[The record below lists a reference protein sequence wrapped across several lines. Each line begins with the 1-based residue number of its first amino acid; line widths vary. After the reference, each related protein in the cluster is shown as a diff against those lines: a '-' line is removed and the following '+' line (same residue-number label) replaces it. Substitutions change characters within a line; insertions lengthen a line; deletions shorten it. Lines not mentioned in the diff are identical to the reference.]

1 MGWNHPHISLEQLL
15 NLIKGFVDI
24 LLLLSG
30 YQSSG
35 RLAHWDSH
43 NIKKAFQWGL
53 FFEKVLGSFGCSD
66 DYVGSM
72 EELDAALSEM
82 TSAASLP
89 KGLAHLSSATLT
101 TARGFVLEHLIH
113 TLPLRDAHLRALLM
127 ATVEMDLEE
136 LSETEHDILNAY
148 FNKLKLQNTTLQ
160 RSIAPATKIENCAG
174 DGFTKYVVQEL
185 LKRWS
190 KVSLISAVEAGLD
203 VLSQNVRHNSWSEF
217 DDSLLKEQLK
227 HENAPEIVEWLVGS
241 LTWNRWKSKNLSYF
255 LDKRTIQLVSGA
267 SMIFAASKIQWVQI
281 FERLNLNVSAG
292 CSDDGLCET
301 IELLLLGCITSRW
314 TSLIEQLVSV
324 SYDCKNISEQYHDVC
339 NLLFGR
345 STAPIS
351 KQEADSDILEY
362 LSGLLGSQLHQLWK
376 ISPSLVAVAIP
387 SWSPL
392 FRLYLSEIQIQF
404 RGEFSTMRCCDC
416 AHDMKEHND
425 CELAERIWCLYIFHV
440 CGSHLIARSRDG
452 D

>member
-66 DYVGSM
+66 DYGGSM

-89 KGLAHLSSATLT
+89 KGLAHLSSANLT
-101 TARGFVLEHLIH
+101 TARHFVLDHLIH

-136 LSETEHDILNAY
+136 LSETEHDFLNAY
-148 FNKLKLQNTTLQ
+148 FNKLKLQNTSLH
-160 RSIAPATKIENCAG
+160 RSIASATKIENCAG
-174 DGFTKYVVQEL
+174 DGFTNYVVQEL

-190 KVSLISAVEAGLD
+190 KVSLMSAVEAGLD
-203 VLSQNVRHNSWSEF
+203 VLSHSIRHSSWSEF
-217 DDSLLKEQLK
+217 DDNLLKEQLK
-227 HENAPEIVEWLVGS
+227 RENAPDIVEWLVGS
-241 LTWNRWKSKNLSYF
+241 LTWNRWKSKNISYF

-267 SMIFAASKIQWVQI
+267 SMIFSEQFNKY
-281 FERLNLNVSAG
+281 F
-292 CSDDGLCET
+292 
-301 IELLLLGCITSRW
+301 ELLLVGCIASRW
-314 TSLIEQLVSV
+314 TSLIEYMVSV
-324 SYDCKNISEQYHDVC
+324 CYDCKNISEQYHEVC
-339 NLLFGR
+339 NLLYGR
-345 STAPIS
+345 STAPLS
-351 KQEADSDILEY
+351 KQEAVSSKESNILEY

-387 SWSPL
+387 SRSPL

-404 RGEFSTMRCCDC
+404 RGEFSTMRCCGC
-416 AHDMKEHND
+416 AHDLKEHND

-440 CGSHLIARSRDG
+440 CGSHLFV
-452 D
+452 

>member
-66 DYVGSM
+66 DYGGSM

-82 TSAASLP
+82 ISVASLP
-89 KGLAHLSSATLT
+89 KGLAHLSSANIT
-101 TARGFVLEHLIH
+101 TARHFVLDHLIH

-127 ATVEMDLEE
+127 ATVEMDLEG
-136 LSETEHDILNAY
+136 LSETEHDFLNAY
-148 FNKLKLQNTTLQ
+148 FNKLKLQNTSLH
-160 RSIAPATKIENCAG
+160 RSIASATKIENCAG

-185 LKRWS
+185 LKRCS
-190 KVSLISAVEAGLD
+190 KVSLMSSVEAGLD
-203 VLSQNVRHNSWSEF
+203 VLSHSIRHSSWSEF
-217 DDSLLKEQLK
+217 DDNLLKEQLK
-227 HENAPEIVEWLVGS
+227 RENAPDIVEWLVSS
-241 LTWNRWKSKNLSYF
+241 LTWNRWKSKNISYF

-267 SMIFAASKIQWVQI
+267 SMIFSAPKIQWVQI
-281 FERLNLNVSAG
+281 FGRLNLNVSAG
-292 CSDDGLCET
+292 SSDDGLRET
-301 IELLLLGCITSRW
+301 IELLLVGCITSRW
-314 TSLIEQLVSV
+314 TSLIEYMVSV
-324 SYDCKNISEQYHDVC
+324 CYDCKNISEQYHEVC
-339 NLLFGR
+339 NLLYGR

-351 KQEADSDILEY
+351 KQEAESNILEY
-362 LSGLLGSQLHQLWK
+362 LSGLLGTQLHQLWK
-376 ISPSLVAVAIP
+376 MSPSLVAVAIP
-387 SWSPL
+387 SRSPL

-404 RGEFSTMRCCDC
+404 RGDFSTMRCCGC

-440 CGSHLIARSRDG
+440 CGSHLFV
-452 D
+452 

>member
-72 EELDAALSEM
+72 HELDAALSEM

-101 TARGFVLEHLIH
+101 TARRFVLEHLIH

-174 DGFTKYVVQEL
+174 DGFTKDVVQEL

-203 VLSQNVRHNSWSEF
+203 VLSQSVRHNSWSEF

-227 HENAPEIVEWLVGS
+227 HENAPEIVEWLDGY
-241 LTWNRWKSKNLSYF
+241 LTWNRWKSKNVSYF

-281 FERLNLNVSAG
+281 FERLSLNVSAG

-339 NLLFGR
+339 NLLYGR
-345 STAPIS
+345 STVPIS
-351 KQEADSDILEY
+351 KQEAESDILEY

-440 CGSHLIARSRDG
+440 CGSHLIA
-452 D
+452 

>member
-72 EELDAALSEM
+72 HELDAALSEM

-89 KGLAHLSSATLT
+89 KGLVHLSSATLT
-101 TARGFVLEHLIH
+101 TARRFVLEHLIH

-203 VLSQNVRHNSWSEF
+203 VLSQSVRHNSWSEF

-227 HENAPEIVEWLVGS
+227 HENAPEIVEWLVGY
-241 LTWNRWKSKNLSYF
+241 LTWNRWKSKNVSYF
-255 LDKRTIQLVSGA
+255 S
-267 SMIFAASKIQWVQI
+267 
-281 FERLNLNVSAG
+281 
-292 CSDDGLCET
+292 
-301 IELLLLGCITSRW
+301 
-314 TSLIEQLVSV
+314 
-324 SYDCKNISEQYHDVC
+324 
-339 NLLFGR
+339 
-345 STAPIS
+345 
-351 KQEADSDILEY
+351 
-362 LSGLLGSQLHQLWK
+362 
-376 ISPSLVAVAIP
+376 
-387 SWSPL
+387 
-392 FRLYLSEIQIQF
+392 
-404 RGEFSTMRCCDC
+404 
-416 AHDMKEHND
+416 
-425 CELAERIWCLYIFHV
+425 
-440 CGSHLIARSRDG
+440 
-452 D
+452 

>member
-174 DGFTKYVVQEL
+174 DGFTK
-185 LKRWS
+185 
-190 KVSLISAVEAGLD
+190 
-203 VLSQNVRHNSWSEF
+203 
-217 DDSLLKEQLK
+217 
-227 HENAPEIVEWLVGS
+227 IVEWLVGS

-351 KQEADSDILEY
+351 KQEAVSTKDSDILEY